1 MKSKKLESSTLQ
13 EPYLDKVRDLTNIP
27 IEILR
32 RDLGSEIQGSKTLKE
47 TPKVEVNVE
56 KGNQKAV
63 EFILASM
70 LHHKEYVNNEIDYRK
85 LLDGYGDYLSI
96 IDKNLPLSSLYDF
109 DETSEDKLLLN
120 MINYNFNLYAGVE
133 ERYFKECLWLVAEEK
148 LKKMQSN
155 LNAEFK
161 NCTDLTKR
169 AEIAK
174 NLGKI
179 ASNLKNKNLEVFYVR
194 REN

>member
-1 MKSKKLESSTLQ
+1 
-13 EPYLDKVRDLTNIP
+13 
-27 IEILR
+27 
-32 RDLGSEIQGSKTLKE
+32 
-47 TPKVEVNVE
+47 
-56 KGNQKAV
+56 
-63 EFILASM
+63 
-70 LHHKEYVNNEIDYRK
+70 
-85 LLDGYGDYLSI
+85 
-96 IDKNLPLSSLYDF
+96 
-109 DETSEDKLLLN
+109 
-120 MINYNFNLYAGVE
+120 
-133 ERYFKECLWLVAEEK
+133 
-148 LKKMQSN
+148 MQSN